1 MAPFPRENKFDY
13 FLMLPTAPCG
23 GGVGSW
29 QLWQMPQRA
38 ALPKNQSAQTCF
50 LGKPGCPFCG
60 MGLESW
66 DLFRSKLAALPK
78 SGCKAPCTPSPQPIF
93 SLEASHLFTMRIPT
107 FFSAMEL
114 LPLCLGV
121 GGWASRGWP
130 HYLPGSRQPRE
141 PSSGA
146 IQPEQQG
153 RQREPGPTGHIPVSL
168 GLGKQK
174 GSTLTSQ

>member
-1 MAPFPRENKFDY
+1 
-13 FLMLPTAPCG
+13 MLPAAPCG

-29 QLWQMPQRA
+29 QLWRMPQRA

-60 MGLESW
+60 MGLEPW

-114 LPLCLGV
+114 LPLCWGLGA
-121 GGWASRGWP
+121 GPAEAG
-130 HYLPGSRQPRE
+130 HTTYQDPGNPESPAR
-141 PSSGA
+141 A